1 MSFRKT
7 TVSETVRYALAS
19 IVILC
24 SQPTLAQA
32 PAEKSAS
39 QPVRGVQSSPAALTD
54 SAKAAPSGDSMRGL
68 IAAEEESVL
77 AAQMAGRVIKLPVT
91 LGGSFAKGDVL
102 AAFEC
107 EEPKSRES
115 SANAEMVSAKQFYES
130 RIKLQGL
137 QSVSELEVS
146 QAAAALDKA
155 KAQLDLTKVQ
165 SGYCVIA
172 APYAGKVAR
181 LRVKPFESVAVGQP
195 LVEIINPSRLKLQMH
210 MPSKMAVT
218 LKQGGAIEVQVDET
232 GKTYR
237 ARVRGMNGRVDAVGQ
252 SIEVEAKFEGSVS
265 GLVPGMSGKVVL
277 ISAEEERAQAEARR
291 KADAEAKAKAEAE
304 KKAKQQAQAEAK
316 AKADAEKKAR
326 QQAEA
331 EAKAK
336 ADAERKA
343 AAEAKRK
350 ADAEAK
356 AKADAEKKAKQQA
369 EAEAKARAEA
379 ERKAAAEAKRKADA
393 EVKAKADAE
402 KKAKKQA
409 AAEAKAKAE
418 ADRQAVEEAKR
429 KADAEAKAKADA
441 ERKARKQ
448 AEAQAKA
455 KSDAERKAKKQAD
468 AEAKGDGK
476 RKSQE
481 EAK

>member
-7 TVSETVRYALAS
+7 AVSETVKYALAA

-24 SQPTLAQA
+24 SQPTLAQT
-32 PAEKSAS
+32 PAEKPAA
-39 QPVRGVQSSPAALTD
+39 QPVRGVQSAPAPVTD
-54 SAKAAPSGDSMRGL
+54 PVKAASSGDSLRGL
-68 IAAEEESVL
+68 IAAEEESIL
-77 AAQMAGRVIKLPVT
+77 AAQMAGRVIKLPVP

-107 EEPKSRES
+107 EDPKSRES
-115 SANAEMVSAKQFYES
+115 SANAEMISAKQFYES

-155 KAQLDLTKVQ
+155 KAQLDLAKVQ

-181 LRVKPFESVAVGQP
+181 LRAKPFESVAVGQP

-210 MPSKMAVT
+210 IPSKTAVT
-218 LKQGGAIEVQVDET
+218 LKQGSALEVQVDET
-232 GKTYR
+232 GKSYR

-277 ISAEEERAQAEARR
+277 ISAEEERAQAESRR
-291 KADAEAKAKAEAE
+291 KSDAEAKAKAEAE
-304 KKAKQQAQAEAK
+304 KKAKQQAQAE
-316 AKADAEKKAR
+316 E
-326 QQAEA
+326 
-331 EAKAK
+331 KAK

-356 AKADAEKKAKQQA
+356 AKSDAEKKAKQQA
-369 EAEAKARAEA
+369 EVDAKAKIEA
-379 ERKAAAEAKRKADA
+379 DRKATAEAKRKAEA
-393 EVKAKADAE
+393 EAKAKADAE

-418 ADRQAVEEAKR
+418 VDRKAAEEAKR
-429 KADAEAKAKADA
+429 KADTEAKSKADA
-441 ERKARKQ
+441 EK
-448 AEAQAKA
+448 
-455 KSDAERKAKKQAD
+455 KAKKRAD